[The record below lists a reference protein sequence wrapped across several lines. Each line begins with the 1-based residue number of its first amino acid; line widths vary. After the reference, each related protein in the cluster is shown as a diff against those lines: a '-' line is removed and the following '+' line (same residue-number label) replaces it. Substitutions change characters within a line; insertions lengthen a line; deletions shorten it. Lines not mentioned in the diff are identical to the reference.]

1 MKKFMVTLLVAAMGL
16 TMLAGCGDQAADDAS
31 NGSAGSETSANE
43 ETNDADAEATAGD
56 INYVDLSG
64 QDLYVGVATGSS
76 GTAWRDQMF
85 TDMET
90 ALQEYVDSGDIAG
103 YTIVNNTTNGDANE
117 QAEVIRNFIDDS
129 QINIIMVNPNDS
141 ISLNEAIE
149 DAEAAGKLVV
159 CFDATVEAEGVLNV
173 SVDHYSYA
181 YDPTITLCDL
191 LGGSGTIVEISGL
204 DGHPAN
210 VVRVDATDEALANYP
225 DITLSQ
231 NTPGGWDQT
240 TSKSIMASILA
251 AGVAPDGIISQDSEC
266 YGILQ
271 ACLDANTLPK
281 VMSGDSTKPFFEA
294 WKEIVDSGTDF
305 DAVVVPNPP
314 GISVTA
320 TRIAVRMA
328 QGKQLDPSVLDGSTY
343 YYKVNS
349 LYTNENFDDGWE
361 IVKDFNDEQCMDEW
375 LSDAEADALFTE

>member
-1 MKKFMVTLLVAAMGL
+1 MKKFMVTLLIAAMGL
-16 TMLAGCGDQAADDAS
+16 TMLAGCGDKAAEKTG
-31 NGSAGSETSANE
+31 GSAKTETSAKE
-43 ETNDADAEATAGD
+43 EEAKTDQAAGD

-76 GTAWRDQMF
+76 GTAWRDQMYR
-85 TDMET
+85 DMAEV
-90 ALQEYVDSGDIAG
+90 LEEYKASGDIKD
-103 YTIVNNTTNGDANE
+103 YTLVNNTTNGDANE
-117 QAEVIRNFIDDS
+117 QAEIIRNFIDDN
-129 QINIIMVNPNDS
+129 QINVILVNPNDS

-159 CFDATVEAEGVLNV
+159 CFDATVEAKGVLNV
-173 SVDHYSYA
+173 SVDHYAYA

-191 LGGSGTIVEISGL
+191 LGGKGTVVEISGL

-210 VVRVDATDEALANYP
+210 VVRVNATDEALAKYS

-240 TSKSIMASILA
+240 TSKSVMASILA

-281 VMSGDSTKPFFEA
+281 VMNGDSTKPFFEE
-294 WKEIVDSGTDF
+294 WKKIVDSGADF
-305 DAVVVPNPP
+305 NAVVVPNPP
-314 GISVTA
+314 GIGATA
-320 TRIAVRMA
+320 TRIAVKMA
-328 QGKQLDPSVLDGSTY
+328 QGKQLDPSVLDGATY

-349 LYTNENFDDGWE
+349 LYTNDNFDEGWE

-375 LSDAEADALFTE
+375 LTDEDAEALFAK